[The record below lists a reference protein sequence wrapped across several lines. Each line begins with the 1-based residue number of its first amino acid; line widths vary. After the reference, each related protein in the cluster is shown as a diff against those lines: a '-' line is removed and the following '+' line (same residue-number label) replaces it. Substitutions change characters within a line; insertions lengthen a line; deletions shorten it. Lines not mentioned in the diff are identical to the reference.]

1 MKPRPTISPLFISK
15 LIAHHKRR
23 TEKVHEMIKRTL
35 LIALQTSVAL
45 AAKTFGGEL
54 LFLCCILVLYLGCG
68 TTFFRHTI

>member
-1 MKPRPTISPLFISK
+1 MKPRYYFPPINQPTDSEEP
-15 LIAHHKRR
+15 
-23 TEKVHEMIKRTL
+23 EKVHEMIKRTL

-68 TTFFRHTI
+68 TTIFRHTI